1 MPDASVVEWIR
12 EKYTAL
18 SQDLDERG
26 RRRWAATEA
35 RSLGWG
41 GTAAVAEATGISD
54 RTIRKG
60 IRELDDPHAVP
71 ANRQRRVGAGRK
83 KREEEQPELIDELE
97 SLVEGGTRGDPMS
110 PLRWTCKSTRVLAK
124 QLQRQGFQV
133 SSTKVG
139 QLLRSQ
145 GYSLQA
151 NRKTVEGKQHPDR
164 DGQFEHIAARIMA
177 FRRTGQP
184 AISVDTKKKENLGRM
199 KNPGR
204 IYRKKKNP
212 EKVKTHDFP
221 EKELGKA
228 VPYGVY
234 DINHNEAG
242 VSVGISH
249 DTAEFAMASIR
260 RWWNRMGKKRYPRA
274 KRLLITADSGGS
286 NSPRTRLWRWALQQ
300 FANETGLKIEL
311 CHYPPGTSK
320 WNKIE
325 HRLFCHITRNWQ
337 GVPLES
343 HEIVIK
349 LIGSTRTE
357 SGLEVHAWLDK
368 KHYEKSKK
376 VSDAQLEEVI
386 IKRSDFHGE
395 WNYTILPSNT
405 NYFST

>member
-12 EKYTAL
+12 EKYIAL
-18 SQDLDERG
+18 AADLDERA
-26 RRRWAATEA
+26 RRRWAAAEA

-41 GTAAVAEATGISD
+41 GVAAVAEATGISD

-60 IRELDDPHAVP
+60 IKELDDPNALS
-71 ANRQRRVGAGRK
+71 ANRQRRPGGGRK
-83 KREEEQPELIDELE
+83 NREDEQPELINALE

-110 PLRWTCKSTRVLAK
+110 LLRWTCKSTRVLSK
-124 QLQRQGFQV
+124 ELQQQGFQV

-139 QLLRSQ
+139 QLLRWQ

-164 DGQFEHIAARIMA
+164 NAQFEHIAARANA

-184 AISVDTKKKENLGRM
+184 AVSVDTKKKENLGNM
-199 KNPGR
+199 KNPGET
-204 IYRKKKNP
+204 YRKKKSP
-212 EKVKTHDFP
+212 QKVKTHDFP

-242 VSVGISH
+242 VSVGVSH

-260 RWWNRMGKKRYPRA
+260 RWWNRMGKKRYPNA

-300 FANETGLKIEL
+300 FANDTGLKIEV

-343 HEIVIK
+343 HQVVIK

-376 VSDAQLEEVI
+376 VSDAQLNEVM

-395 WNYTILPSNT
+395 WNYTILPT
-405 NYFST
+405 NVE